1 MSNWRSRSVWSV
13 ADNFSQQALSFVI
26 FALLARILTPHEFG
40 LLAIAHLIVQFV
52 RITILDAFAMPV
64 VRGSDSSES
73 DNSLLNWLFSLC
85 TLVSAVLAGVMA
97 LLSPLLANFFSAPE
111 LIPVLIGMS
120 LVIVLYGLVRS
131 HEARL
136 LREGNFRL
144 LAIRS
149 IISVCAGGAV
159 ALLMAFQGAGAMALV
174 AQQLTTGVVALLIA
188 VLAEWREWRPRWY
201 WSTALIRTHSNEIIK
216 VGTTALLNYAKNN
229 IDVVIVSVLLGSFAT
244 GLYNLAKRVLSAV
257 FLVIG
262 ASLGRVGITKFV
274 QEKSDLSAL
283 LQSYTRMLGLIFLL
297 MVPIYSLVTALAV
310 PMITV
315 VFGEQWVASAPLFG
329 WLSIAYLGQTAF
341 ELGQNLSFATGM
353 SGRVS
358 KMALKQLLIS
368 TVAALLF
375 GQWWGITGV
384 VTGFALGSLFG
395 MIEMQRSIGNQLVM
409 PFRRF
414 ALTLLPA
421 CTGSLMIFA
430 MVKLLPLAA
439 IKVTG
444 WLSLVAVGTLG
455 LFFYSA
461 TAIFIGWSVNRFSI
475 IKITLPRI

>member
-52 RITILDAFAMPV
+52 RITVLDAFAMPV
-64 VRGSDSSES
+64 VRGGEGSES
-73 DNSLLNWLFSLC
+73 GNDLFDWLFSLC
-85 TLVSAVLAGVMA
+85 ASVSVVLAGVMA
-97 LLSPLLANFFSAPE
+97 LLSPLLANFFSSPE

-120 LVIVLYGLVRS
+120 LVIIFYGLVRS

-136 LREGNFRL
+136 LRDGNFRL

-159 ALLMAFQGAGAMALV
+159 ALLMALQGAGAMALV
-174 AQQLTTGVVALLIA
+174 AQQLTTGFAALLIA
-188 VLAEWREWRPRWY
+188 VLAEWRQWRPRWY
-201 WSTALIRTHSNEIIK
+201 WSTTLIRTHSNEIVK
-216 VGTTALLNYAKNN
+216 VGTTALLNYGKNN
-229 IDVVIVSVLLGSFAT
+229 IDVVIVSILLGSYAT

-257 FLVIG
+257 FLIIG
-262 ASLGRVGITKFV
+262 ASLGRVGISKFV
-274 QEKSDLSAL
+274 HEKSDQKAL
-283 LQSYTRMLGLIFLL
+283 LQSYTKMLGLIFIL
-297 MVPIYSLVTALAV
+297 MVPIYSLVTVLAL

-315 VFGEQWVASAPLFG
+315 VFGEQWIASAPLFG

-368 TVAALLF
+368 TLAALLL
-375 GQWWGITGV
+375 GHWWGITGV
-384 VTGFALGSLFG
+384 VIGFALGSLFG
-395 MIEMQRSIGNQLVM
+395 MMEMQLCIGKQLVM
-409 PFRRF
+409 PLHRF
-414 ALTLLPA
+414 VLTLLPA
-421 CTGSLMIFA
+421 CGGALAIF
-430 MVKLLPLAA
+430 MLIKMLPLAD
-439 IKVTG
+439 IQVSG
-444 WLSLVAVGTLG
+444 WFSLFAVGTVG

-461 TAIFIGWSVNRFSI
+461 VAFLISWSVKRFGSFNNP
-475 IKITLPRI
+475 LSRL